1 MSCSPELQRQHPGLP
16 RDEMASEPLNGCAK
30 AFPRLRDRI
39 KNGNRLCTQFD
50 HGPADAIYGTTLLYH
65 AGNCASPNMEGLRG
79 VTDYVPASG
88 LQVPPKSKPLSVL
101 AAIPAFNEGP
111 TIGSVVLRA
120 KQYAEEVVVIDD
132 GSRDDTAEI
141 AALAGTHGIQHARN
155 LGKGTAIRTAW
166 LFARE
171 RHPEALVLL
180 DGDHQHNPK
189 DIPRIV
195 EPILAGKADVVI
207 GVRWGKTSGMPL
219 YRRIGKRALDYATAT
234 ATKNGLLTDSQCG
247 FRVFS
252 SRALSLIE
260 PTDNGLSIESQML
273 LEAQERNLRI
283 QEVNID
289 ARYDIEGSTL
299 SPGRHGS
306 SVLGRIV
313 TLVSEKRPLF
323 FFGVSGAVLL
333 LFAAALGVFL
343 LQIYY
348 ATRAFAIGYAFI
360 VVLFGIVGIVSIF
373 VGITLNALKRIAAK

>member
-1 MSCSPELQRQHPGLP
+1 VTYH
-16 RDEMASEPLNGCAK
+16 N
-30 AFPRLRDRI
+30 
-39 KNGNRLCTQFD
+39 
-50 HGPADAIYGTTLLYH
+50 PADAIWGTTLLYH
-65 AGNCASPNMEGLRG
+65 EGNFASPPWRDFAA
-79 VTDYVPASG
+79 VPDYVPASG
-88 LQVPPKSKPLSVL
+88 LDVPPKSKPLSVL

-132 GSRDDTAEI
+132 GSKDDTAEI
-141 AALAGTHGIQHARN
+141 AALAGAHVIQHARN

-180 DGDHQHNPK
+180 DGDHQHDPK

-195 EPILAGKADVVI
+195 EPILAGTADVVL
-207 GVRWGKTSGMPL
+207 GVRWGKTSGMPF
-219 YRRIGKRALDYATAT
+219 YRRIGKRALDYATAA

-252 SRALSLIE
+252 SRALRVIE

-283 QEVNID
+283 HEVNID

-299 SPGRHGS
+299 SPGRHGT
-306 SVLGRIV
+306 SVLGRVV
-313 TLVSEKRPLF
+313 TLISEKRPLF
-323 FFGVSGAVLL
+323 FFGVSGAVMLL
-333 LFAAALGVFL
+333 IAAALGVIL
-343 LQIYY
+343 LQAYY
-348 ATRAFAIGYAFI
+348 STRTFAIGYAFI

-373 VGITLNALKRIAAK
+373 IGITLNALKRIAAK